1 MNQTW
6 RTPSTVVPNYTRY
19 PYMYSS
25 METAGEQPKHLNCRH
40 SPFTQVS
47 LVAMVRGLPHPF
59 EGKGASGKK
68 AKSDR
73 GEVTEA
79 DPLLPPNPGARTIQT
94 SFSGTFRAR
103 RSSRSPN
110 TPNFPMDSSP
120 SSRQHGLGD
129 GHRNQRSLDG
139 YIAYNEDTSRASSAS
154 YTGPATVGSTN
165 PQGVPNSSI
174 QQSDAA
180 TPDRQERKAGMYR
193 PNPITETPQQRGGG
207 HPPLLEIPEEVYAVR
222 KAALQVLKPL
232 TSSWVSRLNPVNFF

>member
-1 MNQTW
+1 
-6 RTPSTVVPNYTRY
+6 
-19 PYMYSS
+19 
-25 METAGEQPKHLNCRH
+25 
-40 SPFTQVS
+40 
-47 LVAMVRGLPHPF
+47 MVRGLPLPF

-68 AKSDR
+68 VKSER

-79 DPLLPPNPGARTIQT
+79 DPLLAPNPGARAIQT

-110 TPNFPMDSSP
+110 TANFPMDSSQ
-120 SSRQHGLGD
+120 SSRQQGLGD
-129 GHRNQRSLDG
+129 VHGNPRSPDG
-139 YIAYNEDTSRASSAS
+139 YTAYKEDASRTSSAS
-154 YTGPATVGSTN
+154 YAGESSTASTK
-165 PQGVPNSSI
+165 PQGVAHSSL

-180 TPDRQERKAGMYR
+180 TPDRQERKAGIYR

-232 TSSWVSRLNPVNFF
+232 TSSWVRRLNPVNFPYIIFILTSNPVY